1 MHRPE
6 QSGDSGAIRTDR
18 RIAERIIMGINGV
31 DSYYTQDFAIQNQEK
46 GNGSLT
52 TEFELK
58 GNTATSQ
65 ENAGNKKPLGL
76 TTVGNQGYVATYA
89 DSSTAQDPVI
99 KVGDCEIHVNDVDP
113 RNATKMEMFALMS
126 YMEDKGLIQNRGMK
140 SFNKMTAYASQAEYN
155 GYCNGIYDE
164 NAAWTTKR
172 DWTGILE
179 NAKGSFMR
187 NPQTYKQGLE
197 CENIIDNLG
206 KWSVAS
212 YASGEETKTDDYW
225 KIISDRK
232 NEIYEKV
239 KNGDTEETFQIGGSS
254 FTEKEWDKLLSE
266 VDDIMKEVREAM
278 REEHQKRVEEDTEE
292 ENAKKAESVVNA
304 DVISKLFETESA
316 EIQVSN
322 FKEYE
327 TANYKFVPEP
337 TIGDGGM
344 RILKNGQS
352 VAVFSVDDLKIRV
365 DEETGTRVLIS
376 ELGGFDSA
384 WYDAIPMDEELENGL
399 TEAMGVENIPEV
411 TLGGYYIGTHAGTGI
426 QYVMR
431 PGDEGRGGKVLL
443 RNERDVAK
451 YNALA
456 EEYYNRY
463 PNLINSQEEGRIW
476 ASFEIV
482 GMAERTE
489 TGFVRIGFDNIS
501 YNDNSDFKKNWSVK
515 LTGNTWEL
523 LNEWLKESRNGMK
536 EWQEFSSWKDIFDEI
551 GGSYERIWSD
561 EELRQGYLNN

>member
-1 MHRPE
+1 MRRPE

-31 DSYYTQDFAIQNQEK
+31 DSHYTQDFAVQNQEK
-46 GNGSLT
+46 GNDSLT

-179 NAKGSFMR
+179 NAKGSFMC
-187 NPQTYKQGLE
+187 NSQTYKQGLE
-197 CENIIDNLG
+197 CENIINNLK
-206 KWSVAS
+206 KWSKTS

-266 VDDIMKEVREAM
+266 VDDIMDEIRETM

-292 ENAKKAESVVNA
+292 ENVKRAESVVNA

-384 WYDAIPMDEELENGL
+384 WFDAIPMDEELENGL
-399 TEAMGVENIPEV
+399 AEAMGVENIPEV
-411 TLGGYYIGTHAGTGI
+411 TLEGYYIGTHAGTGI

>member
-1 MHRPE
+1 
-6 QSGDSGAIRTDR
+6 
-18 RIAERIIMGINGV
+18 MGINGV

-76 TTVGNQGYVATYA
+76 TTIGNQGYVATYA

-113 RNATKMEMFALMS
+113 RNATKMEMLALMS

-399 TEAMGVENIPEV
+399 AEAMGVENIPEV

>member
-1 MHRPE
+1 
-6 QSGDSGAIRTDR
+6 
-18 RIAERIIMGINGV
+18 MGINGV
-31 DSYYTQDFAIQNQEK
+31 DSYYTQDFTIQNQEK

-99 KVGDCEIHVNDVDP
+99 TVGDCEIHVNDVDP

-179 NAKGSFMR
+179 NAKGSFMC
-187 NPQTYKQGLE
+187 NSQTYKQGLE
-197 CENIIDNLG
+197 CENIINNLK
-206 KWSVAS
+206 KWSKTS

-266 VDDIMKEVREAM
+266 VDDIMDEIRETM

-292 ENAKKAESVVNA
+292 ENAKRAEGIV
-304 DVISKLFETESA
+304 ETD
-316 EIQVSN
+316 IVS
-322 FKEYE
+322 
-327 TANYKFVPEP
+327 
-337 TIGDGGM
+337 
-344 RILKNGQS
+344 
-352 VAVFSVDDLKIRV
+352 
-365 DEETGTRVLIS
+365 
-376 ELGGFDSA
+376 
-384 WYDAIPMDEELENGL
+384 
-399 TEAMGVENIPEV
+399 
-411 TLGGYYIGTHAGTGI
+411 
-426 QYVMR
+426 
-431 PGDEGRGGKVLL
+431 
-443 RNERDVAK
+443 
-451 YNALA
+451 
-456 EEYYNRY
+456 
-463 PNLINSQEEGRIW
+463 
-476 ASFEIV
+476 
-482 GMAERTE
+482 
-489 TGFVRIGFDNIS
+489 
-501 YNDNSDFKKNWSVK
+501 
-515 LTGNTWEL
+515 
-523 LNEWLKESRNGMK
+523 
-536 EWQEFSSWKDIFDEI
+536 
-551 GGSYERIWSD
+551 
-561 EELRQGYLNN
+561 

>member
-1 MHRPE
+1 
-6 QSGDSGAIRTDR
+6 
-18 RIAERIIMGINGV
+18 MGINGV

-99 KVGDCEIHVNDVDP
+99 KVGDCEIHVNDVNP
-113 RNATKMEMFALMS
+113 HNATKMEMFALMS

-254 FTEKEWDKLLSE
+254 FTQKEWDKLLSE
-266 VDDIMKEVREAM
+266 VDDIMKEMREAM

-344 RILKNGQS
+344 RIVKNGQS

-399 TEAMGVENIPEV
+399 AEAMGVENIPEV

-561 EELRQGYLNN
+561 EELRQGNLNN

>member
-1 MHRPE
+1 MRRPE
-6 QSGDSGAIRTDR
+6 QSGDSGAKRTDR

-31 DSYYTQDFAIQNQEK
+31 DSYYTQDFAVQNQEK

-99 KVGDCEIHVNDVDP
+99 KVGECEIHVNNVDP

-179 NAKGSFMR
+179 NAKGSFMS
-187 NPQTYKQGLE
+187 NSQTYKQGLE
-197 CENIIDNLG
+197 CENIIDNLK
-206 KWSVAS
+206 KWSKTS
-212 YASGEETKTDDYW
+212 YASDEEETDDYW

-254 FTEKEWDKLLSE
+254 FTQKEWDKLLSE
-266 VDDIMKEVREAM
+266 VDDIMKEMREAM

-344 RILKNGQS
+344 RIVKNGQS

-384 WYDAIPMDEELENGL
+384 WFDAIPMDEELENGL
-399 TEAMGVENIPEV
+399 AEAMGVENIPEV

-489 TGFVRIGFDNIS
+489 TGFVRIGFDNIY

>member
-1 MHRPE
+1 
-6 QSGDSGAIRTDR
+6 
-18 RIAERIIMGINGV
+18 MGINGV
-31 DSYYTQDFAIQNQEK
+31 DSYNTQDYAVQNQES
-46 GNGSLT
+46 GNGSSV
-52 TEFELK
+52 TEFELRDS
-58 GNTATSQ
+58 TATSQ
-65 ENAGNKKPLGL
+65 ETAGNKKPLGI
-76 TTVGNQGYVATYA
+76 TTVGNIGYVATYA
-89 DSSTAQDPVI
+89 DSSTAKDPVI
-99 KVGDCEIHVNDVDP
+99 KVGDSEIHVNDVDP

-155 GYCNGIYDE
+155 GYCSGIYDE
-164 NAAWTTKR
+164 EAAWTTKR
-172 DWTGILE
+172 NWTGILE
-179 NAKGSFMR
+179 NAKGSFMC

-206 KWSVAS
+206 KWREDSFTS
-212 YASGEETKTDDYW
+212 DEGTETIDYW

-239 KNGDTEETFQIGGSS
+239 KNGDTEESFLIGGSS

-266 VDDIMKEVREAM
+266 VDDIMDEIREAM
-278 REEHQKRVEEDTEE
+278 REEHQKRVENATEE
-292 ENAKKAESVVNA
+292 ESRKKADSVVGA
-304 DVISKLFETESA
+304 DVISKLFETENA
-316 EIQVSN
+316 EIKVAN

-327 TANYKFVPEP
+327 TANYKFIPEP
-337 TIGDGGM
+337 AIGDGGM

-376 ELGGFDSA
+376 ELGGFGSA
-384 WYDAIPMDEELENGL
+384 WYDAIPLDAELEKGL
-399 TEAMGVENIPEV
+399 AEAIGVENIPEV
-411 TLGGYYIGTHAGTGI
+411 ALEGYYIGTHTGTGI

-443 RNERDVAK
+443 RNEGDVAK

-456 EEYYNRY
+456 EEYFTRY
-463 PNLINSQEEGRIW
+463 PNLVTTQEVGRIF
-476 ASFEIV
+476 ASFEIC
-482 GMAERTE
+482 GMMERTE
-489 TGFVRIGFDNIS
+489 TGIVKIGFDNVS

-523 LNEWLKESRNGMK
+523 LNEWLKESRNRMK
-536 EWQEFSSWKDIFDEI
+536 EWQEFGSWRDVFDEI
-551 GGSYERIWSD
+551 GGTYERIWSD

>member
-99 KVGDCEIHVNDVDP
+99 KVGDCEIHVNDVNP
-113 RNATKMEMFALMS
+113 HNATKMEMFALMS

-254 FTEKEWDKLLSE
+254 FTQKEWDKLLSE
-266 VDDIMKEVREAM
+266 VDDIMKEMREAM

-344 RILKNGQS
+344 RIVKNGQS

-399 TEAMGVENIPEV
+399 AEAMGVENIPEV

-561 EELRQGYLNN
+561 EELRQGNLNN

>member
-31 DSYYTQDFAIQNQEK
+31 DSYCTQDYIVQNQEK
-46 GNGSLT
+46 GNDSLT

-179 NAKGSFMR
+179 NAKGSFMC
-187 NPQTYKQGLE
+187 NSQTYKQGLE
-197 CENIIDNLG
+197 CENIIDNLK
-206 KWSVAS
+206 KWSETS
-212 YASGEETKTDDYW
+212 YASDEEETDDYW

-266 VDDIMKEVREAM
+266 VDDIMEDVREAM
-278 REEHQKRVEEDTEE
+278 REEHQKRVEEATKE
-292 ENAKKAESVVNA
+292 
-304 DVISKLFETESA
+304 ESA
-316 EIQVSN
+316 KRAEGIVEADIVS
-322 FKEYE
+322 
-327 TANYKFVPEP
+327 
-337 TIGDGGM
+337 
-344 RILKNGQS
+344 
-352 VAVFSVDDLKIRV
+352 
-365 DEETGTRVLIS
+365 
-376 ELGGFDSA
+376 
-384 WYDAIPMDEELENGL
+384 
-399 TEAMGVENIPEV
+399 
-411 TLGGYYIGTHAGTGI
+411 
-426 QYVMR
+426 
-431 PGDEGRGGKVLL
+431 
-443 RNERDVAK
+443 
-451 YNALA
+451 
-456 EEYYNRY
+456 
-463 PNLINSQEEGRIW
+463 
-476 ASFEIV
+476 
-482 GMAERTE
+482 
-489 TGFVRIGFDNIS
+489 
-501 YNDNSDFKKNWSVK
+501 
-515 LTGNTWEL
+515 
-523 LNEWLKESRNGMK
+523 
-536 EWQEFSSWKDIFDEI
+536 
-551 GGSYERIWSD
+551 
-561 EELRQGYLNN
+561 

>member
-31 DSYYTQDFAIQNQEK
+31 DSYYTQDFAVQNQEK

-58 GNTATSQ
+58 GNIATSQ

-99 KVGDCEIHVNDVDP
+99 KVGDREIHVNDVDP
-113 RNATKMEMFALMS
+113 RYATKMEMFALMS

-212 YASGEETKTDDYW
+212 YTSGKETKTDDYW

-254 FTEKEWDKLLSE
+254 FTQKEWDKLLSE
-266 VDDIMKEVREAM
+266 VDDIMEEVRKAM

-292 ENAKKAESVVNA
+292 ENVKRAEGIVEA
-304 DVISKLFETESA
+304 DI
-316 EIQVSN
+316 VS
-322 FKEYE
+322 
-327 TANYKFVPEP
+327 
-337 TIGDGGM
+337 
-344 RILKNGQS
+344 
-352 VAVFSVDDLKIRV
+352 
-365 DEETGTRVLIS
+365 
-376 ELGGFDSA
+376 
-384 WYDAIPMDEELENGL
+384 
-399 TEAMGVENIPEV
+399 
-411 TLGGYYIGTHAGTGI
+411 
-426 QYVMR
+426 
-431 PGDEGRGGKVLL
+431 
-443 RNERDVAK
+443 
-451 YNALA
+451 
-456 EEYYNRY
+456 
-463 PNLINSQEEGRIW
+463 
-476 ASFEIV
+476 
-482 GMAERTE
+482 
-489 TGFVRIGFDNIS
+489 
-501 YNDNSDFKKNWSVK
+501 
-515 LTGNTWEL
+515 
-523 LNEWLKESRNGMK
+523 
-536 EWQEFSSWKDIFDEI
+536 
-551 GGSYERIWSD
+551 
-561 EELRQGYLNN
+561 